1 MRLCRKFSAVALL
14 CAMLTYPFGQRGPN
28 GNELSRPLSYRDN
41 AGERGRERE
50 RALFIKALTY
60 YSIRLLPALF
70 YSFAALSFFP
80 SPSTSVF
87 YLPFYSYHISFSL
100 RLSSA
105 TLTLL
110 SFLLSASLHL
120 FFPTKA
126 SVRPPLCVCLLI
138 HRVPFSLSPP
148 RTDVFAIG
156 DPNQSTIL
164 AVSIAGGIVLLIFLV
179 TCFVV
184 SGR

>member
-60 YSIRLLPALF
+60 YSIRLLSALF

-120 FFPTKA
+120 FSPRESFCP
-126 SVRPPLCVCLLI
+126 SSFVRLFINPPCSL
-138 HRVPFSLSPP
+138 FSLSP

>member
-1 MRLCRKFSAVALL
+1 MLCE
-14 CAMLTYPFGQRGPN
+14 MLTYPFGRRGPN
-28 GNELSRPLSYRDN
+28 GNGLSRPLSYRDN
-41 AGERGRERE
+41 AGERKGGRERERE

-60 YSIRLLPALF
+60 YSIRLLLALF

-80 SPSTSVF
+80 SSTSVF

-120 FFPTKA
+120 FSPNESFCP
-126 SVRPPLCVCLLI
+126 SSFVRLFVLI
-138 HRVPFSLSPP
+138 HRVPFSLSLPC
-148 RTDVFAIG
+148 TDVFAIG